1 MGDSMAHLKKMR
13 LAVCGLARN
22 CAPKLPATI
31 RFIETLSSYFESTT
45 IVVVENDSRD
55 KTRAILNNWADS
67 CSSLHIIDGK
77 VPGEENA
84 SDTNANPYYSV
95 KRVSRLAALR
105 NQYLDF
111 LKVQPAAPDFVL
123 VLDFDVD
130 RISLEGVLDSFVR
143 EAGWDVATA
152 YGYSLSP
159 TLQERYHDTYA
170 LVPLGEENIPQ
181 LEARLKSIQRN
192 WRQDKASSELVR
204 VYSAFGGL
212 AIYKYIQINNL
223 RYSVYPNR
231 DERVEARCE
240 HFSIANELQ
249 KNGYQRIVINP
260 RMHLRFQTL
269 GDALYKKA
277 ADLVNPK
284 RGV

>member
-1 MGDSMAHLKKMR
+1 
-13 LAVCGLARN
+13 
-22 CAPKLPATI
+22 
-31 RFIETLSSYFESTT
+31 
-45 IVVVENDSRD
+45 
-55 KTRAILNNWADS
+55 LNNWADS

-84 SDTNANPYYSV
+84 SDTNANPYYSF

-111 LKVQPAAPDFVL
+111 LKAQAVAPDFVL

-130 RISLEGVLDSFVR
+130 RISLEGVLDSFTR
-143 EAGWDVATA
+143 EADWDVATA

-159 TLQERYHDTYA
+159 TLLERYHDTYA
-170 LVPLGEENIPQ
+170 LVPLGEENILQ
-181 LEARLKSIQRN
+181 LETGLKAIQRN
-192 WRQDKASSELVR
+192 WKQDIASSELVR

-212 AIYKYIQINNL
+212 AIYKYKQIIDL
-223 RYSVYPNR
+223 RYTVCPNG

-249 KNGYQRIVINP
+249 NNGYQRIVINP
-260 RMHLRFQTL
+260 KMHLRFQTI

>member
-1 MGDSMAHLKKMR
+1 MENSYAQLKKMR

-22 CAPKLPATI
+22 CASKLPATI
-31 RFIETLSSYFESTT
+31 RFVETLSTYFKSTT
-45 IVVVENDSRD
+45 IVVVENGSRD

-84 SDTNANPYYSV
+84 SDTNANPYYSF

-111 LKVQPAAPDFVL
+111 LKAQAVAPDFVL

-130 RISLEGVLDSFVR
+130 RISLEGVLDSFTR
-143 EAGWDVATA
+143 EADWDVATA

-159 TLQERYHDTYA
+159 TLLERYHDTYA
-170 LVPLGEENIPQ
+170 LVPLGEENILQ
-181 LEARLKSIQRN
+181 LETGLKAIQRN
-192 WRQDKASSELVR
+192 WKQDIASSELVR

-212 AIYKYIQINNL
+212 AIYKYKQIIDL
-223 RYSVYPNR
+223 RYTVCPNG

-249 KNGYQRIVINP
+249 NNGYQRIVINP
-260 RMHLRFQTL
+260 KMHLRFQTI

>member
-231 DERVEARCE
+231 DERIEARCE

-249 KNGYQRIVINP
+249 KNGYQRIIINP

>member
-1 MGDSMAHLKKMR
+1 MENSYAQLKKMR

-22 CAPKLPATI
+22 CASKLPATI
-31 RFIETLSSYFESTT
+31 RFIETLSTYFESTT
-45 IVVVENDSRD
+45 IVVVENGSRD
-55 KTRAILNNWADS
+55 KTRVILNNWADS

-84 SDTNANPYYSV
+84 SDTNANPYYSF

-111 LKVQPAAPDFVL
+111 LKAQAVEPDFVL

-130 RISLEGVLDSFVR
+130 RISLEGVLDSFTR
-143 EAGWDVATA
+143 EADWDVATA

-159 TLQERYHDTYA
+159 TLLERYHDTYA
-170 LVPLGEENIPQ
+170 LVPLGEENILQ
-181 LEARLKSIQRN
+181 LETGLKAIQRN
-192 WRQDKASSELVR
+192 WKQDIASSELVR

-212 AIYKYIQINNL
+212 SIYKYKQINNI
-223 RYSVYPNR
+223 RYGVYPNR
-231 DERVEARCE
+231 DVRVEARCE

-249 KNGYQRIVINP
+249 NNGYQRIVINP
-260 RMHLRFQTL
+260 KMHLRFQTI

>member
-1 MGDSMAHLKKMR
+1 MENSMAQLKKMR

-22 CAPKLPATI
+22 CASKFPATI
-31 RFIETLSSYFESTT
+31 RFIETLSTYFESTT

-111 LKVQPAAPDFVL
+111 LKAQAVAPDFVL

-130 RISLEGVLDSFVR
+130 RISLEGVLDSFTR
-143 EAGWDVATA
+143 EADWDVATA

-192 WRQDKASSELVR
+192 WRQDKASSELVQ

-212 AIYKYIQINNL
+212 SIYKYKQINNL
-223 RYSVYPNR
+223 RYSVCPNR

-249 KNGYQRIVINP
+249 KIGYQRIVINP

>member
-1 MGDSMAHLKKMR
+1 MERSIAQLKKMR

-22 CAPKLPATI
+22 CASKLPATI
-31 RFIETLSSYFESTT
+31 RFVETLSNYFEST
-45 IVVVENDSRD
+45 IIIVVENDSRD
-55 KTRAILNNWADS
+55 KTRAILNSWADS
-67 CSSLHIIDGK
+67 SSSLNIIDGK
-77 VPGEENA
+77 VPAVE
-84 SDTNANPYYSV
+84 SFTDTPANPYYSF

-111 LKVQPAAPDFVL
+111 LKAQATPPDFVL
-123 VLDFDVD
+123 VMDFDVD
-130 RISLEGVLDSFVR
+130 RISLEGVLDSFSR
-143 EAGWDVATA
+143 TTDWDVATA

-170 LVPLGEENIPQ
+170 LVPLGEENTPQ
-181 LEARLKSIQRN
+181 LEACLKAIQQN
-192 WRQDKASSELVR
+192 WRQDKASRELVE

-212 AIYKYIQINNL
+212 TIYKYKQINSLN
-223 RYSVYPNR
+223 YAVCPNG
-231 DERVEARCE
+231 DEQVEARCE

-260 RMHLRFQTL
+260 KMHLRFQTL
-269 GDALYKKA
+269 GDALLKKA

>member
-1 MGDSMAHLKKMR
+1 MENSMAQLKKKR

-22 CAPKLPATI
+22 CASKLPATI
-31 RFIETLSSYFESTT
+31 RFIETLSTYFESTT
-45 IVVVENDSRD
+45 IVVVENGSRD

-111 LKVQPAAPDFVL
+111 LKAQAVEPDFVL

-143 EAGWDVATA
+143 EADWDVATA

-170 LVPLGEENIPQ
+170 LVPLGEENTPQ
-181 LEARLKSIQRN
+181 LETGLKAIQRN
-192 WRQDKASSELVR
+192 WKQDKASSELVE

-212 AIYKYIQINNL
+212 AIYKYEQINNL
-223 RYSVYPNR
+223 RYSVYPNG

-240 HFSIANELQ
+240 HFSIAKELQ
-249 KNGYQRIVINP
+249 NNGCQRIVINP
-260 RMHLRFQTL
+260 KMHLRFQTL
-269 GDALYKKA
+269 ADALYKKA

>member
-1 MGDSMAHLKKMR
+1 MAQLKKMR

-31 RFIETLSSYFESTT
+31 RFIETLSTYFESTT

-77 VPGEENA
+77 VPGEENT

-111 LKVQPAAPDFVL
+111 LKAQAVAPDFVL

-130 RISLEGVLDSFVR
+130 RISIAGVLDSFVR
-143 EAGWDVATA
+143 EADWDVATA

-192 WRQDKASSELVR
+192 WRQDKASRELVG

-212 AIYKYIQINNL
+212 SIYKYQQINNL
-223 RYSVYPNR
+223 RYDVCSNR

>member
-1 MGDSMAHLKKMR
+1 
-13 LAVCGLARN
+13 LARN
-22 CAPKLPATI
+22 CVSKFPATI
-31 RFIETLSSYFESTT
+31 RFIETLSTYFESTT

-111 LKVQPAAPDFVL
+111 LKAQAVAPDFVL

-130 RISLEGVLDSFVR
+130 RISLEGVLDSFTR
-143 EAGWDVATA
+143 EADWDVATA

-159 TLQERYHDTYA
+159 TLLERYHDTYA
-170 LVPLGEENIPQ
+170 LVPLGEENILQ
-181 LEARLKSIQRN
+181 LETGLKAIQRN
-192 WRQDKASSELVR
+192 WKQDIASSELVR

-212 AIYKYIQINNL
+212 AIYKYKQIIDL
-223 RYSVYPNR
+223 RYTVCPNG

-249 KNGYQRIVINP
+249 NNGYQRIVINP
-260 RMHLRFQTL
+260 KMHLRFQTI

>member
-1 MGDSMAHLKKMR
+1 MAQLKKMR

-22 CAPKLPATI
+22 CASKFPATI
-31 RFIETLSSYFESTT
+31 RFIETLSTYFESTT

-77 VPGEENA
+77 VPRGENTPD
-84 SDTNANPYYSV
+84 SNANPYYSV

-111 LKVQPAAPDFVL
+111 LKVQPVPPDFVL

-130 RISLEGVLDSFVR
+130 RISLEGVLDSFAR
-143 EAGWDVATA
+143 EADWDVATA

-159 TLQERYHDTYA
+159 TFQERYHDTYA
-170 LVPLGEENIPQ
+170 LVPLGEENSPQ
-181 LEARLKSIQRN
+181 LETRLKSIQRN
-192 WRQDKASSELVR
+192 WRQDKASSELVK

-212 AIYKYIQINNL
+212 AIYKYQQINNI
-223 RYSVYPNR
+223 RYGVYLNR
-231 DERVEARCE
+231 DVRVEARCE

-277 ADLVNPK
+277 ADLLNPK

>member
-1 MGDSMAHLKKMR
+1 MENSYAQLKKMR

-22 CAPKLPATI
+22 CASKLPATI
-31 RFIETLSSYFESTT
+31 RFIETLSTYFESTT
-45 IVVVENDSRD
+45 IVVVENGSRD
-55 KTRAILNNWADS
+55 KTRVILNNWADS

-84 SDTNANPYYSV
+84 SDTNANPYYSF

-111 LKVQPAAPDFVL
+111 LKAQAVAPDFVL

-130 RISLEGVLDSFVR
+130 RISLEGVLDSFTR
-143 EAGWDVATA
+143 EADWDVATA

-159 TLQERYHDTYA
+159 TLLERYHDTYA
-170 LVPLGEENIPQ
+170 LVPLGEENILQ
-181 LEARLKSIQRN
+181 LETGLKAIQRN
-192 WRQDKASSELVR
+192 WKQDIASSELVR

-212 AIYKYIQINNL
+212 AIYKYKQIIDL
-223 RYSVYPNR
+223 RYTVCPNG

-249 KNGYQRIVINP
+249 NNGYQRIVINP
-260 RMHLRFQTL
+260 KMHLRFQTI

-277 ADLVNPK
+277 ADLLNPK

>member
-1 MGDSMAHLKKMR
+1 MENSMAQLKKMR

-192 WRQDKASSELVR
+192 WRQDKASRELVG

-212 AIYKYIQINNL
+212 AIYKYKQINNL
-223 RYSVYPNR
+223 RYDVCSNR

>member
-1 MGDSMAHLKKMR
+1 MENSYAQLKKMR

-22 CAPKLPATI
+22 CASKLPATI
-31 RFIETLSSYFESTT
+31 RFIETLSTYFESTT
-45 IVVVENDSRD
+45 IVVVENGSRD
-55 KTRAILNNWADS
+55 KTRVILNNWADS

-84 SDTNANPYYSV
+84 SDTNANPYYSF

-111 LKVQPAAPDFVL
+111 LKAQAVAPDFVL

-130 RISLEGVLDSFVR
+130 RISLEGVLDSFTR
-143 EAGWDVATA
+143 EADWDVATA

-159 TLQERYHDTYA
+159 TLLERYHDTYA
-170 LVPLGEENIPQ
+170 LVPLGEENILQ
-181 LEARLKSIQRN
+181 LETGLKAIQRN
-192 WRQDKASSELVR
+192 WKQDIASSELVR

-212 AIYKYIQINNL
+212 AIYKYKQIIDL
-223 RYSVYPNR
+223 RYTVCPNG

-249 KNGYQRIVINP
+249 NNGYQRIVINP
-260 RMHLRFQTL
+260 KMHLRFQTI

>member
-1 MGDSMAHLKKMR
+1 MENSMAQLKKMR

-22 CAPKLPATI
+22 CASKLPANI
-31 RFIETLSSYFESTT
+31 KFIESLSTYFESTT
-45 IVVVENDSRD
+45 IVVVENDSKD
-55 KTRAILNNWADS
+55 NTRNILNNWAGS
-67 CSSLHIIDGK
+67 FTSVHLIDGV
-77 VPGEENA
+77 VPATEKSVE
-84 SDTNANPYYSV
+84 TTANPYYSV

-143 EAGWDVATA
+143 EADWDVATA

-192 WRQDKASSELVR
+192 WRQDKASRELVG

-212 AIYKYIQINNL
+212 AIYKYQQINNL
-223 RYSVYPNR
+223 RYDVCSNR

>member
-1 MGDSMAHLKKMR
+1 MENSYAQLKKMR

-22 CAPKLPATI
+22 CASKLPATI
-31 RFIETLSSYFESTT
+31 RFIETLSTYFESTT
-45 IVVVENDSRD
+45 IVVVENGSRD
-55 KTRAILNNWADS
+55 KTRVILNNWADS

-84 SDTNANPYYSV
+84 SDTNANPYYSF

-111 LKVQPAAPDFVL
+111 LKAQAVAPDFVL

-130 RISLEGVLDSFVR
+130 RISLEGVLDSFTR
-143 EAGWDVATA
+143 EADWDVATA

-181 LEARLKSIQRN
+181 LESRLKSIQRN
-192 WRQDKASSELVR
+192 WRQDKASSELVE

-212 AIYKYIQINNL
+212 SIYKYQQINNI
-223 RYSVYPNR
+223 RYGVYLNR
-231 DERVEARCE
+231 DVRVEARCE
-240 HFSIANELQ
+240 HFSIAIELQ

-277 ADLVNPK
+277 ADLLNPK

>member
-1 MGDSMAHLKKMR
+1 MAHLKKMR

-31 RFIETLSSYFESTT
+31 RFIETLSTYFESTT
-45 IVVVENDSRD
+45 IVVVENGSRD
-55 KTRAILNNWADS
+55 KTRVILNNWADS

-84 SDTNANPYYSV
+84 SDTNANPYYSF

-111 LKVQPAAPDFVL
+111 LKAQAVAPDFVL

-130 RISLEGVLDSFVR
+130 RISLEGVLDSFTR
-143 EAGWDVATA
+143 EADWDVATA

-159 TLQERYHDTYA
+159 TLLERYHDTYA
-170 LVPLGEENIPQ
+170 LVPLGEENILQ
-181 LEARLKSIQRN
+181 LETGLKAIQRN
-192 WRQDKASSELVR
+192 WKQDIASSELVR

-212 AIYKYIQINNL
+212 AIYKYKQIIDL
-223 RYSVYPNR
+223 RYTVCPNG

-249 KNGYQRIVINP
+249 NNGYQRIVINP
-260 RMHLRFQTL
+260 KMHLRFQTI

>member
-1 MGDSMAHLKKMR
+1 MAQLKKMR

-22 CAPKLPATI
+22 CASKFPATI
-31 RFIETLSSYFESTT
+31 RFIETLSTYFESTT
-45 IVVVENDSRD
+45 IVVVENGSRD
-55 KTRAILNNWADS
+55 KTRVILNNWADS

-84 SDTNANPYYSV
+84 SDTNANPYYSF

-111 LKVQPAAPDFVL
+111 LKAQAVAPDFVL

-130 RISLEGVLDSFVR
+130 RISLEGVLDSFTR
-143 EAGWDVATA
+143 EADWDVATA

-159 TLQERYHDTYA
+159 TLLERYHDTYA
-170 LVPLGEENIPQ
+170 LVPLGEENILQ
-181 LEARLKSIQRN
+181 LETGLKAIQRN
-192 WRQDKASSELVR
+192 WKQDIASSELVR

-212 AIYKYIQINNL
+212 AIYKYKQIIDL
-223 RYSVYPNR
+223 RYTVCPNG

-249 KNGYQRIVINP
+249 NNGYQRIVINP
-260 RMHLRFQTL
+260 KMHLRFQTL
-269 GDALYKKA
+269 ADALYKKA

>member
-1 MGDSMAHLKKMR
+1 MENSYAQLKKMR

-22 CAPKLPATI
+22 CASKLPATI
-31 RFIETLSSYFESTT
+31 RFIETLSTYFESTT
-45 IVVVENDSRD
+45 IVVVENGSRD
-55 KTRAILNNWADS
+55 KTRVILNNWADS

-77 VPGEENA
+77 VPGGENS
-84 SDTNANPYYSV
+84 SDTNANPYYSF

-111 LKVQPAAPDFVL
+111 LKAQAVAPDFVL

-130 RISLEGVLDSFVR
+130 RISLEGVLDSFTR
-143 EAGWDVATA
+143 EADWDVATA

-159 TLQERYHDTYA
+159 TLLERYHDTYA
-170 LVPLGEENIPQ
+170 LVPLGEENILQ
-181 LEARLKSIQRN
+181 LETGLKAIQRN
-192 WRQDKASSELVR
+192 WKQDIASSELVR

-212 AIYKYIQINNL
+212 AIYKYKQIIDL
-223 RYSVYPNR
+223 RYTVCPNG

-249 KNGYQRIVINP
+249 NNGYQRIVINP
-260 RMHLRFQTL
+260 KMHLRFQTI

>member
-212 AIYKYIQINNL
+212 AIYKYQQINNL

-231 DERVEARCE
+231 DERIEARCE

-249 KNGYQRIVINP
+249 KNGYQRIIINP

>member
-1 MGDSMAHLKKMR
+1 MENSYAQLKKMR

-22 CAPKLPATI
+22 CASKLPATI
-31 RFIETLSSYFESTT
+31 RFIETLSTYFESTT
-45 IVVVENDSRD
+45 IVVVENGSRD
-55 KTRAILNNWADS
+55 KTRVILNNWADS

-84 SDTNANPYYSV
+84 SDTNANPYYSF

-111 LKVQPAAPDFVL
+111 LKAQAVAPDFVL

-130 RISLEGVLDSFVR
+130 RISLEGVLDSFTR
-143 EAGWDVATA
+143 EADWDVATA

-181 LEARLKSIQRN
+181 LESRLKSIQRN
-192 WRQDKASSELVR
+192 WKQDIASSELVR

-212 AIYKYIQINNL
+212 AIYKYKQIIDL
-223 RYSVYPNR
+223 RYTVCPNG

-249 KNGYQRIVINP
+249 NNGYQRIVINP
-260 RMHLRFQTL
+260 KMHLRFQTI

>member
-1 MGDSMAHLKKMR
+1 MENSYAQLKKMR

-22 CAPKLPATI
+22 CASKLPATI
-31 RFIETLSSYFESTT
+31 RFIETLSTYFESTT
-45 IVVVENDSRD
+45 IVVVENGSRD
-55 KTRAILNNWADS
+55 KTRVILNNWADS

-84 SDTNANPYYSV
+84 SDTNANPYYSF

-111 LKVQPAAPDFVL
+111 LKAQAVAPDFVL

-130 RISLEGVLDSFVR
+130 RISLEGVLDSFTR
-143 EAGWDVATA
+143 EADWDVATA

-170 LVPLGEENIPQ
+170 LVPLGEENILQ
-181 LEARLKSIQRN
+181 LETGLKAIQRN
-192 WRQDKASSELVR
+192 WKQDIASSELVR

-212 AIYKYIQINNL
+212 AIYKYKQIIDL
-223 RYSVYPNR
+223 RYTVCPNG

-249 KNGYQRIVINP
+249 NNGYQRIVINP
-260 RMHLRFQTL
+260 KMHLRFQTI

>member
-1 MGDSMAHLKKMR
+1 MENSYAQLKKMR

-22 CAPKLPATI
+22 CASKLPATI
-31 RFIETLSSYFESTT
+31 RFIETLSTYFESTT
-45 IVVVENDSRD
+45 IVVVENGSRD
-55 KTRAILNNWADS
+55 KTRVILNNWADS

-111 LKVQPAAPDFVL
+111 LIAQAVAPDFVL

-130 RISLEGVLDSFVR
+130 RISLEGVLDSFTR
-143 EAGWDVATA
+143 EADWDVATA

-170 LVPLGEENIPQ
+170 LVPLGEENILQ
-181 LEARLKSIQRN
+181 LETGLKAIQRN
-192 WRQDKASSELVR
+192 WKQDIASSELVR

-212 AIYKYIQINNL
+212 AIYKYKQIIDL
-223 RYSVYPNR
+223 RYTVCPNG

-249 KNGYQRIVINP
+249 NNGYQRIVINP
-260 RMHLRFQTL
+260 KMHLRFQTI

>member
-77 VPGEENA
+77 VPGEENV

-143 EAGWDVATA
+143 EADWDVATA

-192 WRQDKASSELVR
+192 WRQDKASSELVE

-212 AIYKYIQINNL
+212 SIYKYQQINNI
-223 RYSVYPNR
+223 RYGVYLNR
-231 DERVEARCE
+231 DVRVEARCE

-249 KNGYQRIVINP
+249 KIGYQRIVINP

>member
-1 MGDSMAHLKKMR
+1 MAQLKKMR

-22 CAPKLPATI
+22 CASKFPATI
-31 RFIETLSSYFESTT
+31 RFIETLSTYFESTT

-143 EAGWDVATA
+143 EADWDVATA

-192 WRQDKASSELVR
+192 WRQDKASSELVE

-212 AIYKYIQINNL
+212 SIYKYQQINNI
-223 RYSVYPNR
+223 RYGVYLNR
-231 DERVEARCE
+231 DVRVEARCE

-249 KNGYQRIVINP
+249 KIGYQRIVINP

-277 ADLVNPK
+277 ADLLNPK
-284 RGV
+284 QGV

>member
-1 MGDSMAHLKKMR
+1 MR

-22 CAPKLPATI
+22 CASKLPATI
-31 RFIETLSSYFESTT
+31 RFIETLSTYFESTT
-45 IVVVENDSRD
+45 IVVVENGSRD
-55 KTRAILNNWADS
+55 KTRVILNNWADS

-84 SDTNANPYYSV
+84 SDTNANPYYSF

-111 LKVQPAAPDFVL
+111 LKAQAVAPDFVL

-130 RISLEGVLDSFVR
+130 RISLEGVLDSFTR
-143 EAGWDVATA
+143 EADWDVATA

-159 TLQERYHDTYA
+159 TLLERYHDTYA
-170 LVPLGEENIPQ
+170 LVPLGEENILQ
-181 LEARLKSIQRN
+181 LETGLKAIQRN
-192 WRQDKASSELVR
+192 WKQDIASSELVR

-212 AIYKYIQINNL
+212 AIYKYKQIIDL
-223 RYSVYPNR
+223 RYTVCPNG

-249 KNGYQRIVINP
+249 NNGYQRIVINP
-260 RMHLRFQTL
+260 KMHLRFQTI

>member
-1 MGDSMAHLKKMR
+1 MENSMAQLKKMR

-22 CAPKLPATI
+22 CASKFPATI
-31 RFIETLSSYFESTT
+31 RFIETLSTYFESTT

-77 VPGEENA
+77 VPRGENTPD
-84 SDTNANPYYSV
+84 SNANPYYSV

-111 LKVQPAAPDFVL
+111 LKVQPVPPDFVL

-130 RISLEGVLDSFVR
+130 RISLEGVLDSFAR
-143 EAGWDVATA
+143 EAEWDVATA

-159 TLQERYHDTYA
+159 TFQERYHDTYA
-170 LVPLGEENIPQ
+170 LVPLGEENSPQ
-181 LEARLKSIQRN
+181 LETRLKSIQRN
-192 WRQDKASSELVR
+192 WRQDKASSELVK

-212 AIYKYIQINNL
+212 AIYKYQQIINL
-223 RYSVYPNR
+223 RYSVCSNGE
-231 DERVEARCE
+231 ERVEARCE
-240 HFSIANELQ
+240 HFSIAKELQ

-277 ADLVNPK
+277 ADLLNPK

>member
-1 MGDSMAHLKKMR
+1 MENSYAQLKKMR

-22 CAPKLPATI
+22 CASKLPATI
-31 RFIETLSSYFESTT
+31 RFIETLSTYFESTT
-45 IVVVENDSRD
+45 IVVVENGSRD
-55 KTRAILNNWADS
+55 KTRVILNNWADS

-84 SDTNANPYYSV
+84 SDTNANPYYSF

-111 LKVQPAAPDFVL
+111 LKAQAVAPDFVL

-130 RISLEGVLDSFVR
+130 RISLEGVLDSFTR
-143 EAGWDVATA
+143 EADWDVATA

-159 TLQERYHDTYA
+159 TLLERYHDTYA
-170 LVPLGEENIPQ
+170 LVPLGEENILQ
-181 LEARLKSIQRN
+181 LETGLKAIQRN
-192 WRQDKASSELVR
+192 WKQDIASSELVR

-212 AIYKYIQINNL
+212 AIYKYKQINNL
-223 RYSVYPNR
+223 RYDVCSNR

-249 KNGYQRIVINP
+249 NNGYQRIVINP
-260 RMHLRFQTL
+260 KMHLRFQTI

>member
-1 MGDSMAHLKKMR
+1 MENSMAQLKKMR

-31 RFIETLSSYFESTT
+31 RFIETLSTYFESTT

-212 AIYKYIQINNL
+212 AIYKYQQINNL
-223 RYSVYPNR
+223 RYDVCSNR

>member
-1 MGDSMAHLKKMR
+1 MAHLKKMR

-22 CAPKLPATI
+22 CASKLPANI
-31 RFIETLSSYFESTT
+31 KFIESLSTYFESTT
-45 IVVVENDSRD
+45 IVVVENDSKD
-55 KTRAILNNWADS
+55 NTRNILNNWAGS
-67 CSSLHIIDGK
+67 FTSVHLTDGV
-77 VPGEENA
+77 VPATEKSVE
-84 SDTNANPYYSV
+84 TTANPYYSV

-111 LKVQPAAPDFVL
+111 LKAQAVAPDFVL

-130 RISLEGVLDSFVR
+130 RISLEGVLDSFTR
-143 EAGWDVATA
+143 EADWDVATA

-159 TLQERYHDTYA
+159 TLLERYHDTYA
-170 LVPLGEENIPQ
+170 LVPLGEENILQ
-181 LEARLKSIQRN
+181 LETGLKAIQRN
-192 WRQDKASSELVR
+192 WKQDIASSELVR

-212 AIYKYIQINNL
+212 AIYKYKQIIDL
-223 RYSVYPNR
+223 RYTVCPNG

-249 KNGYQRIVINP
+249 NNGYQRIVINP
-260 RMHLRFQTL
+260 KMHLRFQTI

>member
-1 MGDSMAHLKKMR
+1 MENSIAQLKKMR

-22 CAPKLPATI
+22 CASKLPATI
-31 RFIETLSSYFESTT
+31 RFVETLSTYFEST
-45 IVVVENDSRD
+45 IIAVVENDSKD
-55 KTRAILNNWADS
+55 KTRSILNNWADS
-67 CSSLHIIDGK
+67 CSSVFIIDGR
-77 VPGEENA
+77 VPKDD
-84 SDTNANPYYSV
+84 SSPDTKANPYYSF

-111 LKVQPAAPDFVL
+111 LKAQPVAPDFVM

-143 EAGWDVATA
+143 ESDWDVATA

-170 LVPLGEENIPQ
+170 LIPLGEENIPQ
-181 LEARLKSIQRN
+181 LEASLKYIQRN
-192 WRQDKASSELVR
+192 WRQDKASSELVK

-212 AIYKYIQINNL
+212 AIYKYQQIINL
-223 RYSVYPNR
+223 RYSVCPNG

-240 HFSIANELQ
+240 HFSIAKELQ

-260 RMHLRFQTL
+260 KMHLRFQTI
-269 GDALYKKA
+269 GDAVFKKA
-277 ADLVNPK
+277 ADLLNPK

>member
-1 MGDSMAHLKKMR
+1 MENSMAQLKKMR

-22 CAPKLPATI
+22 CASKFPATI
-31 RFIETLSSYFESTT
+31 RFIETLSTYFESTT

-111 LKVQPAAPDFVL
+111 LKAQAVAPDFVL

-130 RISLEGVLDSFVR
+130 RISIAGVLDSFTR
-143 EAGWDVATA
+143 EADWDVATA

-181 LEARLKSIQRN
+181 LESRLKSIQRN
-192 WRQDKASSELVR
+192 WRQDKASSELVE

-212 AIYKYIQINNL
+212 SIYKYKQINNI
-223 RYSVYPNR
+223 RYGVYPNR
-231 DERVEARCE
+231 DVRVEARCE

-249 KNGYQRIVINP
+249 KIGYQRIVINP

-277 ADLVNPK
+277 ADLLNPK

>member
-1 MGDSMAHLKKMR
+1 MAQLKKMR

-31 RFIETLSSYFESTT
+31 RFIETLSTYFESTT

-111 LKVQPAAPDFVL
+111 LKAQAVAPDFVL

-130 RISLEGVLDSFVR
+130 RISIAGVLDSFVR
-143 EAGWDVATA
+143 EADWDVATA

-192 WRQDKASSELVR
+192 WRQDKASRELVG

-212 AIYKYIQINNL
+212 SIYKYQQINNL
-223 RYSVYPNR
+223 RYDVCSNR